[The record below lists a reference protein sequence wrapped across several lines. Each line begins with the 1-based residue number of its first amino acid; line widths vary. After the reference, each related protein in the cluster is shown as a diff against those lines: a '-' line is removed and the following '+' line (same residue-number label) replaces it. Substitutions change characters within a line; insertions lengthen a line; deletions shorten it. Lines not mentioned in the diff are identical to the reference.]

1 MKTRK
6 RRSRWKTVA
15 CAAVL
20 SVSASHAATDGSGYA
35 GPILTPNALDF
46 GNVLVDTSSPA
57 LTVSVEADY
66 GGKIASGGSLSIN
79 SITLPAN
86 YSRSGGTCPPSGAA
100 PNPCTIGVVF
110 TPTDIGVQ
118 AGTGVIS
125 ATVNGLPGSS
135 NLTLTGTGVTGE
147 VRSVPSLGS
156 LGLLALLATL
166 LGSGAYFASR
176 R

>member
-1 MKTRK
+1 MKSKK

-20 SVSASHAATDGSGYA
+20 SVSASHAATDGGYA

-46 GNVLVDTSSPA
+46 GNVLVDTSSAA

-66 GGKIASGGSLSIN
+66 GGRIASGASLSIT

-86 YSRSGGTCPPSGAA
+86 YSRSGGTCPASGAA

-110 TPTDIGVQ
+110 TPSDVGVQ

-135 NLTLTGTGVTGE
+135 NLAVTGTGVPGE
-147 VRSVPSLGS
+147 VSSVPGLGS
-156 LGLLALLATL
+156 LGLLALLAAM